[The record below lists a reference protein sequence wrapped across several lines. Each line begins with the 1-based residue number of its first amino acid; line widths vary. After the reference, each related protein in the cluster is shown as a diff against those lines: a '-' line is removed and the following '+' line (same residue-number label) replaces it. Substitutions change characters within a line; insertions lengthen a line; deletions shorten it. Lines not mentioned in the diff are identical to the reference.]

1 MGNGGGMMLSSP
13 FFLSVPLTRM
23 LFAHKAEDTQR
34 KRDRERETDG
44 RETATEGTG
53 RLWSYVDE
61 SLFTVNVASESCKVS
76 VLTFATASRP
86 RLCED
91 PLESQAHR
99 AELCRGA
106 SGS

>member
-34 KRDRERETDG
+34 KRDRGERQRQKG
-44 RETATEGTG
+44 Q
-53 RLWSYVDE
+53 VDCGAMWARV
-61 SLFTVNVASESCKVS
+61 LFTVNIASESCKVS
-76 VLTFATASRP
+76 VLTFLTACRP